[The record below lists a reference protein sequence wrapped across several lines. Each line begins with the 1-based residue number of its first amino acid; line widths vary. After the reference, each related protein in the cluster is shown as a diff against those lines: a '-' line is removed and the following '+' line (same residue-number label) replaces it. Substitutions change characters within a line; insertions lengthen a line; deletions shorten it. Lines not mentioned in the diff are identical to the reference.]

1 MACNQLA
8 RWRITYPSFNDLTVS
23 VNVSGRQLQ
32 RDDFVDE
39 VSGILADSGLDPR
52 GLVLEITESVLLE
65 DTEGSLTKLQ
75 QLKSM
80 GIKLALDDFG
90 TGYSSLSYLHRFP
103 IDVLKIDKS
112 FVDLLG
118 LGTDQHE
125 IVQTIVQLGANLRMF
140 TVAEGVE
147 HESQMLAL
155 RRLGCHFAQGFHFA
169 EAVPPEQ
176 IEPMLAAMELN
187 MTA

>member
-1 MACNQLA
+1 M
-8 RWRITYPSFNDLTVS
+8 
-23 VNVSGRQLQ
+23 NVSGRQLQ

-39 VSGILADSGLDPR
+39 VSGILAASGLDPT

-65 DTEGSLTKLQ
+65 DTEGSLAKLE
-75 QLKSM
+75 QLKAM
-80 GIKLALDDFG
+80 GIKLAIDDFG

-112 FVDLLG
+112 FVDLIG
-118 LGTDQHE
+118 VGPDQQKV
-125 IVQTIVQLGANLRMF
+125 VQTIIQLGANLQMD

-155 RRLGCHFAQGFHFA
+155 RRPRLPLRPGLPLRRGG
-169 EAVPPEQ
+169 AVRRRSSRCSPRRS
-176 IEPMLAAMELN
+176 
-187 MTA
+187 